1 MLIFLCYR
9 NRFNSTNSKLRSEL
23 LLFTKYDW
31 LVLSANYLSW
41 TGGDAEASFLHLE
54 LALDVLADVAPEAV
68 ENSISMLYES
78 SIDCVIETLSYGDT
92 AGRPPRAPGA
102 KLEDPEAD
110 DDTVARLLTPIWSKW
125 IIKNLRLYLDWNA
138 KWLHVPN
145 FIGMCVVFFVSDN
158 YI

>member
-1 MLIFLCYR
+1 M
-9 NRFNSTNSKLRSEL
+9 
-23 LLFTKYDW
+23 TKYDW

-110 DDTVARLLTPIWSKW
+110 DDTVARLLTPIWSKL

-138 KWLHVPN
+138 KVRQILVIWLHYLLWFLLQRMKN
-145 FIGMCVVFFVSDN
+145 EKT
-158 YI
+158 